1 MSIISNAKEIAELV
15 KKLGNVD
22 LYRRIV
28 DLEGEIIELSGENH
42 ALKER
47 IAELEKNLKLRAE
60 LKFESGVYWRIDGQ
74 TKEGPFCQRCY
85 DADGKLLRLH
95 PQTADGYDS
104 RSNRVLPNAERYFKC
119 FQCNAIYDQGT

>member
-1 MSIISNAKEIAELV
+1 MSIISNAKEVAELV

-42 ALKER
+42 TLKER
-47 IAELEKNLKLRAE
+47 IAALEKDLKVRAE
-60 LKFESGVYWRIDGQ
+60 LKFEGGVYWRIDGQ

-95 PQTADGYDS
+95 PRTADGYDS
-104 RSNRVLPNAERYFKC
+104 RSNRVLPDAEHYFKC
-119 FQCNAIYDQGT
+119 FQCNAIYDKGT